1 VETVAG
7 VAPGCWL
14 ALHPST
20 WLAMAGELE
29 AAGGRLH
36 AHSLLGGLYGGL
48 WLGGGQWG
56 REHKH
61 FLE

>member
-1 VETVAG
+1 
-7 VAPGCWL
+7 
-14 ALHPST
+14 
-20 WLAMAGELE
+20 MAGELE